1 MITTYLHRCMIVPDA
16 YGATVRALCNGMAS
30 GGAGSNMFL
39 TALSPTGALPATHWI
54 SCGMQGDDFCGIL
67 PLTSFDVT
75 GVATTAPGQPAT
87 VVYLAGQAGITV
99 TQFQIEA
106 IFAAVEVTTEVGQVA
121 IARRGL
127 QMIQGTL

>member
-1 MITTYLHRCMIVPDA
+1 MTAYLHRCLIVPDA
-16 YGATVRALCNGMAS
+16 YAPTVRALCDGMAQ
-30 GGAGSNMFL
+30 GEAGSNMFL
-39 TALSPTGALPATHWI
+39 TPLSPTGALPATHWI

-67 PLTSFDVT
+67 PLTSFDAS

-99 TQFQIEA
+99 TQLQIEA
-106 IFAAVEVTTEVGQVA
+106 IFAAVEVTTENGHAA

-127 QMIQGTL
+127 QMLQGTLP